1 MAADTPAGTKKI
13 RQGLYFGALSNRVS
27 RGISCKGRK
36 SSDEFQNWSERLAVL
51 ERKVV
56 TILFTDLVG
65 STRLASELDPEEMR
79 DLMARYRDAISTEVG
94 RYGGTMEKFI
104 GDAPVVVFGVP
115 QTHEDDPVRAL
126 RVAFAIREAVKR
138 IDPGRL
144 DVRTGIYTGEVVAD
158 PTAAQRG
165 EFMVSGEA
173 VHLSQRLQA
182 AAEPGE
188 ILVGLR
194 TWKDTKAVA
203 DFEAVEPLT
212 LKGTPSAVPA
222 FRALR
227 LLERP
232 PQLSGTVGFVG
243 RSYELA
249 LLELLFDRVCAE
261 RRPHLVTLLGPPG
274 IGKTSLADEFCRRT
288 RTRAPQLIVRQGTC
302 KPYDEAWL
310 YCPIGAVMGAELP
323 DEIYQIRDLGPLIE
337 RIAETFRHVCT
348 ECGAPVGPIERLAR
362 VYAWCSRHDC
372 SLDPPPSRRE
382 LFHAWRFLL
391 EVRALHTPVVVTFDN
406 VQWSSDEPLD
416 FIESLPSTLTDL
428 PVLIIA
434 IARPELLER
443 RPRWGGGGGNTTTVQ
458 LGPLTGDQTQTLVT
472 QILDGPIDPGV
483 TGAIEERTEGNPY
496 FVIELIRMVVEDDV
510 LVRRD
515 GRWQFQAAPEAL
527 TLPDTVHAVVAA
539 RIDRLPPLEK
549 RTLLLAS
556 YAAYSRYFWD
566 QPLRRTGDL
575 VDADIDSALEG
586 LVAKG
591 LVTEV
596 SPATATPILGFD
608 SLENTRQFTF
618 SHAFIR
624 EVARE
629 MVPKADR
636 PRLHLAFADWLEEVM
651 TTLPWGR
658 KTMVQT
664 LAPNL
669 FEAWHLLHERRRD
682 DPSLAERAIRACLAA
697 AEAQRG
703 CGATREA
710 LENLRRAL
718 QMTRASV
725 PQREPEIA
733 TLVRELEQTPT
744 QDI

>member
-1 MAADTPAGTKKI
+1 M
-13 RQGLYFGALSNRVS
+13 
-27 RGISCKGRK
+27 
-36 SSDEFQNWSERLAVL
+36 L

-65 STRLASELDPEEMR
+65 STRLAAELDPEEMR
-79 DLMARYRDAISTEVG
+79 DLMARYRDAIGAEVG

-126 RVAFAIREAVKR
+126 RAAFAIREAVKR
-138 IDPGRL
+138 IDPGGL

-158 PTAAQRG
+158 PTAVQRG

-194 TWKDTKAVA
+194 TWKETKAVA
-203 DFEAVEPLT
+203 DFEALEPLT
-212 LKGTPSAVPA
+212 LKGAPSAVPA

-227 LLERP
+227 LQERP
-232 PQLSGTVGFVG
+232 PQLAGPVGFVG

-261 RRPHLVTLLGPPG
+261 RHPHLVTLIGPPG
-274 IGKTSLADEFCRRT
+274 IGKTSLADEFCQ
-288 RTRAPQLIVRQGTC
+288 RARAHAPKPIVRQGTC

-310 YCPIGAVMGAELP
+310 YCPIGGVMGAELP
-323 DEIYQIRDLGPLIE
+323 DEIYQIRDPVPLIE
-337 RIAETFRHVCT
+337 RITETFRHVCT
-348 ECGAPVGPIERLAR
+348 ESGVPAAPVQRLAR
-362 VYAWCSRHDC
+362 VYAWCARHDC
-372 SLDPPPSRRE
+372 SVDPPPSRQE

-391 EVRALHTPVVVTFDN
+391 EVRALRTPVVVTFDN
-406 VQWSSDEPLD
+406 IQWSSDEPLD
-416 FIESLPSTLTDL
+416 FIESLPAKLADL
-428 PVLIIA
+428 PVLVIV

-443 RPRWGGGGGNTTTVQ
+443 RPHWGGGGGNTTTIQ
-458 LGPLTGDQTQTLVT
+458 LGPLAGDRTQTLVT
-472 QILDGPIDPGV
+472 QVLDGPIDPAV
-483 TGAIEERTEGNPY
+483 IAVIEERAEGNPY
-496 FVIELIRMVVEDDV
+496 FVIELVRMLVEDSIV
-510 LVRRD
+510 VRRD
-515 GRWQFQAAPEAL
+515 GRWQLQSAPEAL
-527 TLPDTVHAVVAA
+527 ALPDTVHAVVAA

-566 QPLRRTGDL
+566 QPLRRMGDL

-586 LVAKG
+586 LATKG
-591 LVTEV
+591 LITEV
-596 SPATATPILGFD
+596 SPASAPPTLGFD
-608 SLENTRQFTF
+608 GLENTRQFTF
-618 SHAFIR
+618 SHVFLR

-629 MVPKADR
+629 MVPKAQR

-651 TTLPWGR
+651 ATLPWGQ
-658 KTMVQT
+658 KTHVQI

-669 FEAWHLLHERRRD
+669 FEAWRHLHERGHD
-682 DPSLAERAIRACLAA
+682 DPLLAERAVRVCLAA

-703 CGATREA
+703 CRATREA

-718 QMTRASV
+718 QITRANI
-725 PQREPEIA
+725 PHREPEIT
-733 TLVRELEQTPT
+733 TLLRELEQMPAE
-744 QDI
+744 DI